1 MSCPRL
7 LLPLLTLRRVRTA
20 GTGTL
25 SGVHAVSSRSIIDM
39 SYSAH
44 FMDFQGS
51 SIPSGMQ
58 KLVVTRLSPSF
69 REAVS
74 LQAAAVPTPGD
85 AELLVRNRFVSSAL
99 QRRDE
104 NSRLRVE
111 ARSNYLRF
119 LKVQFALGAIPKDG
133 ERFVGINASDIN
145 YSAGRYDPSVR
156 PPFDAGFEGIGEV
169 VGLGLSA
176 SARHAVGDTVAYFGS
191 GAFAEYT
198 VVPAKESV
206 PVPSVRPEF
215 LTLLVSGATAY
226 IALKRLGDL
235 AKGETVLVTAAAG
248 GTGQFAVQFAKQ
260 AGCHVIGTCSSD
272 EKAGFLKSIG
282 CDRPVNYAMED
293 LAKTLRKEYPKGV
306 DVVYESVGG
315 RVLELAVN
323 SLANKGRLIVIGFI
337 SGYQTPSG
345 ILPFQGGTLPV
356 KLLQKSASMRGFFL
370 PHFLAD
376 YREALGSM
384 MQMLAAGKLVCE
396 VDCGEMAP
404 EGRFVGLESV
414 FRAVDYMYAGK
425 NLGKVVVEVNPPS
438 VSGSK
443 L

>member
-1 MSCPRL
+1 MYHFGAMSSPLL
-7 LLPLLTLRRVRTA
+7 LLPLLGRTGRRTVSVIGGGRR
-20 GTGTL
+20 GTDAL
-25 SGVHAVSSRSIIDM
+25 SGVHAAARRSIIDL

-44 FMDFQGS
+44 FMDFKGS
-51 SIPSGMQ
+51 SIPSSMK
-58 KLVVTRLSPSF
+58 KLVVTKLSPNF

-74 LQAAAVPTPGD
+74 AQTVAVPTPGD
-85 AELLVRNRFVSSAL
+85 ADLLIRN
-99 QRRDE
+99 
-104 NSRLRVE
+104 
-111 ARSNYLRF
+111 
-119 LKVQFALGAIPKDG
+119 
-133 ERFVGINASDIN
+133 RFVGINASDIN
-145 YSAGRYDPSVR
+145 YSSGRYDPSVK

-176 SARHAVGDTVAYFGS
+176 SSRYTVGDTVAYFGS

-198 VVPAKESV
+198 VVPAKETV
-206 PVPSVRPEF
+206 PVPAVKPEF

-260 AGCHVIGTCSSD
+260 AGCHVIGTCSSN

-282 CDRPVNYAMED
+282 CDRPINYAAED
-293 LAKTLRKEYPKGV
+293 LAKTLRKEYPQGV

-315 RVLELAVN
+315 SVLEVAVN

-337 SGYQTPSG
+337 SGYQSASG
-345 ILPFQGGTLPV
+345 IPPFRGGTLPV

-370 PHFLAD
+370 PHFMSD
-376 YREALGSM
+376 YREALSSM
-384 MQMLAAGKLVCE
+384 MQMFARGKLVCE
-396 VDCGEMAP
+396 VDCGDLAP
-404 EGRFVGLESV
+404 EGRFIGLESV

-425 NLGKVVVEVNPPS
+425 NLGKVVVEVAPPA
-438 VSGSK
+438 VSSSK

>member
-1 MSCPRL
+1 MSSL
-7 LLPLLTLRRVRTA
+7 LLARSGRRAIAAIGGGRR
-20 GTGTL
+20 GTDAL
-25 SGVHAVSSRSIIDM
+25 SGVHPAASRSIIDM

-44 FMDFQGS
+44 FMDFKGS
-51 SIPSGMQ
+51 SIPSSMR
-58 KLVVTRLSPSF
+58 KLVVTALSPNF

-74 LQAAAVPTPGD
+74 ARTVAVPTPGD
-85 AELLVRNRFVSSAL
+85 ADLLVRNR
-99 QRRDE
+99 
-104 NSRLRVE
+104 
-111 ARSNYLRF
+111 Y
-119 LKVQFALGAIPKDG
+119 
-133 ERFVGINASDIN
+133 VGINASDIN
-145 YSAGRYDPSVR
+145 YSSGRYDPSVK

-176 SARHAVGDTVAYFGS
+176 SSRYTVGDTVAYFGS

-206 PVPSVRPEF
+206 PVPAVRPEF
-215 LTLLVSGATAY
+215 LTLLLSGATAY

-260 AGCHVIGTCSSD
+260 AGCHVIGTCSSN

-282 CDRPVNYAMED
+282 CDRPINYTVED
-293 LAKTLRKEYPKGV
+293 LAKTLRKEYPQGV

-315 RVLELAVN
+315 TVMEVAVN

-337 SGYQTPSG
+337 SGYQSASG
-345 ILPFQGGTLPV
+345 IPRFRGETLPV

-376 YREALGSM
+376 YREALTSM
-384 MQMLAAGKLVCE
+384 MQMFAKGKLVCE
-396 VDCGEMAP
+396 VDCGDLAQ
-404 EGRFVGLESV
+404 EGRFVGLDSV
-414 FRAVDYMYAGK
+414 YRAVDYMYAGK
-425 NLGKVVVEVNPPS
+425 NLGKVVVEVAPPAAS
-438 VSGSK
+438 NSK

>member
-1 MSCPRL
+1 MSTL
-7 LLPLLTLRRVRTA
+7 LLVRNGRRAVSLTGVGRR
-20 GTGTL
+20 GTDAL
-25 SGVHAVSSRSIIDM
+25 SGVHPVARRSIIDL

-51 SIPSGMQ
+51 SIPSSMK
-58 KLVVTRLSPSF
+58 KLVVNKLSPNF

-74 LQAAAVPTPGD
+74 TQTVAIPTPGD
-85 AELLVRNRFVSSAL
+85 AELLVRNRFAGV
-99 QRRDE
+99 
-104 NSRLRVE
+104 
-111 ARSNYLRF
+111 
-119 LKVQFALGAIPKDG
+119 
-133 ERFVGINASDIN
+133 NASDIN
-145 YSAGRYDPSVR
+145 YTAGRYDPSVK

-176 SARHAVGDTVAYFGS
+176 SSSYTVGDTVAYFGS

-206 PVPSVRPEF
+206 PVPAVKPEF

-235 AKGETVLVTAAAG
+235 TKGETVLVTAAAG

-260 AGCHVIGTCSSD
+260 AGCHVIGTCSTN

-282 CDRPVNYAMED
+282 CDRPINYTQED
-293 LAKTLRKEYPKGV
+293 LAKTLRKEYPQGV

-315 RVLELAVN
+315 SVLELAVN
-323 SLANKGRLIVIGFI
+323 SLATKGRLIVIGFI
-337 SGYQTPSG
+337 SGYQTASG
-345 ILPFQGGTLPV
+345 IPHFKGGTLPV
-356 KLLQKSASMRGFFL
+356 KLLQKSASIRGFFL
-370 PHFLAD
+370 PHFLSD
-376 YREALGSM
+376 YKEALGSM
-384 MQMLAAGKLVCE
+384 MKMIAKGKLVCE
-396 VDCGEMAP
+396 VDCGDMSE

-414 FRAVDYMYAGK
+414 FRAVDYLYAGK
-425 NLGKVVVEVNPPS
+425 NLGKVVVEVAPPP
-438 VSGSK
+438 VSNSK

>member
-1 MSCPRL
+1 MSS
-7 LLPLLTLRRVRTA
+7 LRVLRGGGQKAACVLGGGRSSGGA
-20 GTGTL
+20 L
-25 SGVHAVSSRSIIDM
+25 WGVHAAGGKRSIIDM

-44 FMDFQGS
+44 FMDFKGS
-51 SIPSGMQ
+51 SIPSSMK
-58 KLVVTRLSPSF
+58 KLVVTQLSPRF
-69 REAVS
+69 REAVTVKTV
-74 LQAAAVPTPGD
+74 AVPTPGD
-85 AELLVRNRFVSSAL
+85 ADLLVRN
-99 QRRDE
+99 
-104 NSRLRVE
+104 
-111 ARSNYLRF
+111 
-119 LKVQFALGAIPKDG
+119 
-133 ERFVGINASDIN
+133 RFVGINASDIN
-145 YSAGRYDPSVR
+145 YSSGRYDPSVK

-176 SARHAVGDTVAYFGS
+176 SSRYAVGDTVAYFGS

-198 VVPAKESV
+198 VVPAKETV
-206 PVPSVRPEF
+206 PVPSVKPEF

-282 CDRPVNYAMED
+282 CDRPINYTTED

-306 DVVYESVGG
+306 DVVYESIGG
-315 RVLELAVN
+315 SILEVAVN
-323 SLANKGRLIVIGFI
+323 NLAIKGRLIVIGFI
-337 SGYQTPSG
+337 SGYQSASG
-345 ILPFQGGTLPV
+345 IPPFKGGTLPV

-370 PHFLAD
+370 PHFLSD
-376 YREALGSM
+376 YKEALASM
-384 MQMLAAGKLVCE
+384 VQMFAQGKLQCE
-396 VDCGEMAP
+396 VDSGDLAE

-425 NLGKVVVEVNPPS
+425 NLGKVIVEVALQT
-438 VSGSK
+438 VTESK

>member
-1 MSCPRL
+1 MSSL
-7 LLPLLTLRRVRTA
+7 LLVRNGRRAVSVIGGGRRVTDA
-20 GTGTL
+20 L
-25 SGVHAVSSRSIIDM
+25 SGVHAVARRFIIDM

-44 FMDFQGS
+44 FMDFKGS
-51 SIPSGMQ
+51 SIPSTMK
-58 KLVVTRLSPSF
+58 KLVVTKLSPNF
-69 REAVS
+69 REAASIQTV
-74 LQAAAVPTPGD
+74 AVPTPGD
-85 AELLVRNRFVSSAL
+85 KDLLVRN
-99 QRRDE
+99 
-104 NSRLRVE
+104 
-111 ARSNYLRF
+111 
-119 LKVQFALGAIPKDG
+119 
-133 ERFVGINASDIN
+133 RFVGINASDIN
-145 YSAGRYDPSVR
+145 YTAGRYDPSVK

-176 SARHAVGDTVAYFGS
+176 SSRYTVGDTVAYFGS

-198 VVPAKESV
+198 VVPAKETV
-206 PVPSVRPEF
+206 PVPSVKPEF

-260 AGCHVIGTCSSD
+260 AGCHVIGTCSSN

-282 CDRPVNYAMED
+282 CDRPINYSVED
-293 LAKTLRKEYPKGV
+293 LAKTLRKEYPKGI

-315 RVLELAVN
+315 SVMELAVN
-323 SLANKGRLIVIGFI
+323 CLANKGRLIVIGFI
-337 SGYQTPSG
+337 SGYQTASG
-345 ILPFQGGTLPV
+345 IPEFRGGTLPV

-370 PHFLAD
+370 PHFISD
-376 YREALGSM
+376 YKEALGSM
-384 MQMLAAGKLVCE
+384 TQLFAKGKLVCE
-396 VDCGEMAP
+396 VDRGDLSQ

-425 NLGKVVVEVNPPS
+425 NLGKVVVEVAPPS
-438 VSGSK
+438 VSQSK